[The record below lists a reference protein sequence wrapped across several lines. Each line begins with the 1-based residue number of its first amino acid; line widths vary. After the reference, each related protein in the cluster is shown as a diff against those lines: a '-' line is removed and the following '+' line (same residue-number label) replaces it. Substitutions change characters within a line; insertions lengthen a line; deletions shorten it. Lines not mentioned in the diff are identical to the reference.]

1 MLEHVAGGFAFRPPR
16 RSRGLRRLSRAAG
29 RAGPHPGGARDAGH
43 HRLHGSLHRPEIAR
57 IRGVSPTP
65 PSRAS
70 SARPHRRVGRD
81 GEFGAVRYATTPLF
95 ERVFELESLARFPV
109 DDVGAD
115 AATIRSAET
124 VAEKRP
130 A

>member
-1 MLEHVAGGFAFRPPR
+1 
-16 RSRGLRRLSRAAG
+16 
-29 RAGPHPGGARDAGH
+29 
-43 HRLHGSLHRPEIAR
+43 
-57 IRGVSPTP
+57 
-65 PSRAS
+65 
-70 SARPHRRVGRD
+70 
-81 GEFGAVRYATTPLF
+81 LF